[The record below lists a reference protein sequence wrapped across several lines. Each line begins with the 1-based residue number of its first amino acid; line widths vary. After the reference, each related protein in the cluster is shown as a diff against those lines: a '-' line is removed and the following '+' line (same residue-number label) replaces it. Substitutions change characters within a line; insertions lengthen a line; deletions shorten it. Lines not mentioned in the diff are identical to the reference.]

1 MVKNY
6 WYEQAG
12 KASCSRL
19 SRTELFCSGKGA
31 KFDNTLSPRQRRII
45 LELWLEESSQETPG
59 NKPFSSLLRQWV
71 SKDRV
76 CLFRCL
82 TVALLILAR
91 PLHGHLPSCWEH
103 HNKVQ
108 RAKAPKNRVVVSIQ
122 WKNIMP
128 STIQTFP
135 LETGSEV
142 VSLTAHMT
150 KKTLNYAACY
160 FVSAYLWAPRG
171 TSLFFLT
178 LSLLCLTTHLMKQLS
193 VFLCTALH
201 FAFFVIPLATFYLPY
216 MQCAYS
222 PYLWSIYPP
231 IFIYLVSLFL
241 KMNAILSYFVSRK
254 RNFNKSIPNKRP
266 V

>member
-108 RAKAPKNRVVVSIQ
+108 RAKAPKNRAVVSIQ
-122 WKNIMP
+122 WKNTMP

-142 VSLTAHMT
+142 VSLTPHMT
-150 KKTLNYAACY
+150 KKTLNCAVCY
-160 FVSAYLWAPRG
+160 FVSAYLWAPCG

-178 LSLLCLTTHLMKQLS
+178 LSLLCLTTCLMKQLS

-201 FAFFVIPLATFYLPY
+201 FAFFATFYLPY
-216 MQCAYS
+216 MQCACS

-241 KMNAILSYFVSRK
+241 KMNAILFYFVSRK
-254 RNFNKSIPNKRP
+254 RTFNKSIPNKRP